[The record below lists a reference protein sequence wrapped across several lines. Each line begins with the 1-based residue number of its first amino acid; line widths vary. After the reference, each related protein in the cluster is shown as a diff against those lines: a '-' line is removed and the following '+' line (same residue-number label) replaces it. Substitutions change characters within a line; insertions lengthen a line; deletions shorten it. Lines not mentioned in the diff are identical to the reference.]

1 MVHTSVVEWQK
12 HIPDV
17 PQYWECIKYWEV
29 IRDDAITHYSIHST
43 GGPGFSRE
51 HLVHRVE
58 RFTIYDLRFTVYDN
72 VMYGRVLM
80 CETGL
85 LMALVSFSGI
95 QFDQNV
101 RAHSGIRKQALIS
114 GFLYA
119 GSPSM

>member
-1 MVHTSVVEWQK
+1 MVPSQLTALCTRIQAGYQVDELWG
-12 HIPDV
+12 
-17 PQYWECIKYWEV
+17 
-29 IRDDAITHYSIHST
+29 YSAEGQDS
-43 GGPGFSRE
+43 PGNISFTESND
-51 HLVHRVE
+51 L
-58 RFTIYDLRFTVYDN
+58 RFTIYDFRFTVYDN

-119 GSPSM
+119 GSPST